1 MKKQLTFL
9 MLLAL
14 VGAFM
19 LSLEGCGDKCEGS
32 KQTSA
37 EFKIYN
43 ELYYYDKENGKTVEK
58 IKQVEEDTLMVG
70 SYVNFEALDQNA
82 TSYEW
87 TIGSD
92 TRKRTGKK
100 VTVFFNNESVAD
112 ESPITIKLKL
122 TRNPD
127 TECFPNDIGVD
138 SVMRKVYFL
147 KQDKWPLYGKYQG
160 SDEGNLNALFVVEIT
175 NEKDQSGLP
184 TNFIKNLPNSC
195 NTNRAYLGSSTAF
208 EFTIN
213 QIEVFGQELNCY
225 FRQLDKKIGYLSAD
239 RENIIIE
246 YEFTK
251 GGVADSQKQKR
262 IFHGT
267 RIK

>member
-1 MKKQLTFL
+1 MKKQITFL
-9 MLLAL
+9 VLLAL

-19 LSLEGCGDKCEGS
+19 FSLEGCGDKCEGS
-32 KQTSA
+32 RPTSA

-112 ESPITIKLKL
+112 ESPITVKLKL

-127 TECFPNDIGVD
+127 TKCFPNDKGVD
-138 SVMRKVYFL
+138 SVAKKLFFL
-147 KQDKWPLYGKYQG
+147 RNSQSPLYGRY
-160 SDEGNLNALFVVEIT
+160 EGEDDSNPNVSFVISVV
-175 NEKDQSGLP
+175 NEKNNFGERSD
-184 TNFIKNLPNSC
+184 FIKNLPNNC
-195 NTNRAYLGSSTAF
+195 NTNRAYVGLFTAF
-208 EFTIN
+208 EFTIGSFE
-213 QIEVFGQELNCY
+213 ITAFEDLNCY
-225 FRQLDKKIGYLSAD
+225 FRQNDKKIGYLTPD
-239 RENIIIE
+239 RNHIVIE

-251 GGVADSQKQKR
+251 GGVDESQKQKR
-262 IFHGT
+262 IFRGK
-267 RIK
+267 RI

>member
-1 MKKQLTFL
+1 MF
-9 MLLAL
+9 
-14 VGAFM
+14 
-19 LSLEGCGDKCEGS
+19 SLEGCGDECEGRRP
-32 KQTSA
+32 TSA

-87 TIGSD
+87 TVGNEAQ
-92 TRKRTGKK
+92 KRTGKK
-100 VTVFFNNESVAD
+100 ITVYFRDESVAY
-112 ESPITIKLKL
+112 ESPITVKLKL
-122 TRNPD
+122 TRIPD
-127 TECFPNDIGVD
+127 TKCFPNDKGVD
-138 SVMRKVYFL
+138 SLMKKIYFL
-147 KQDKWPLYGKYQG
+147 NQDKWPVYGRYQG
-160 SDEGNLNALFVVEIT
+160 SDDVNPSSLFVVEIT
-175 NEKDQSGLP
+175 NERDQSGLP

-195 NTNRAYLGSSTAF
+195 NANRAYLGGSTAF
-208 EFTIN
+208 EFTID
-213 QIEVFGQELNCY
+213 QFEVFGQELNCY

-239 RENIIIE
+239 RKNITIE

-262 IFHGT
+262 VFHGT